1 MVVDDS
7 LKQSTAAVRC
17 SLQQPGN
24 SKGNHERP
32 QKWHRL
38 STDPLTVTPRLAD
51 KKPISVTTGDARAT
65 FSLRYDEKDSRAGVQ
80 LSTCVETQA
89 TKCVLQQKRKL
100 MKRELQLIR
109 KANKEGELEKAMLDR
124 EVTAESRALLH
135 ASHHDVSL
143 QQCQVVAG

>member
-80 LSTCVETQA
+80 LSTCVETQV
-89 TKCVLQQKRKL
+89 CVYRARCELSHLLTL
-100 MKRELQLIR
+100 MVFINLSCRPQNVYC
-109 KANKEGELEKAMLDR
+109 NKN
-124 EVTAESRALLH
+124 
-135 ASHHDVSL
+135 VSS
-143 QQCQVVAG
+143 